1 MLNQKV
7 YYRIIKNPT
16 VNEPY
21 YNNFTRYISA
31 LLTSIVYDLKFI
43 TPNIVTAIM
52 LIFGL
57 MACFFLF
64 KNDPFTNIYAG
75 IFFIAHNIFDTID
88 GDLARQRRVVTKKG
102 QMLDKLSH
110 NIINPLIFLSVSIA
124 EYQKEFTFYSFGT
137 LFLISSFIILL
148 DQNLKL
154 NFSILSGKI
163 NNFAIKK
170 KSNANST
177 LLKNNFYLK
186 VNNIFFS
193 IIGLFHLVLFFSII
207 DFFNLLNIEFE
218 TLKFFLIIFSTI
230 LIIKYFLRISIILK
244 KLN

>member
-31 LLTSIVYDLKFI
+31 LFTSIFYDLKFI

-64 KNDPFTNIYAG
+64 KNDPLTNIYAG

-88 GDLARQRRVVTKKG
+88 GDLARQKQMKTKKG
-102 QMLDKLSH
+102 EMLDKLSH
-110 NIINPLIFLSVSIA
+110 NIVNPLIFLSISIA
-124 EYQKEFTFYSFGT
+124 EYQKEFTLYSYGT
-137 LFLISSFIILL
+137 LFLASSLIILL

-170 KSNANST
+170 NSNKKTT

-186 VNNIFFS
+186 INNIFFS
-193 IIGLFHLVLFFSII
+193 IISLFHLVLIFSVI
-207 DFFNLLNIEFE
+207 DFFNLLNIEFK
-218 TLKFFLIIFSTI
+218 TLKFFFIIFSII
-230 LIIKYFLRISIILK
+230 LIIKYFLRIFIILK